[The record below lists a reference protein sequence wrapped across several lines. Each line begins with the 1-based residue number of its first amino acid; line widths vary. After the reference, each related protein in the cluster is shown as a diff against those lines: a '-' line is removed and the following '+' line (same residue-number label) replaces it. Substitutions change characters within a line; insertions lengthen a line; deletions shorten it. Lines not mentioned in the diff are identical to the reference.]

1 MLSIG
6 VLVDAEYPIA
16 ALARSAEEYYLGH
29 GEAAGRWTAAAEAV
43 FGLSGEVDED
53 VFRALIEGRDP
64 TTGEM
69 LAAANRKNAGYDLCF
84 RAPKSVSVLFGL
96 GDPDTARIVGEC
108 HDDAVDAALGYL
120 ERSVTWT
127 RKGRNGVRHVHT
139 GGLVVAAFRHRTSR
153 EADPHLHTHAVA
165 ANLTRSGDGKWGTLH
180 SQLFWAHAKT
190 AGCLYEAE
198 LRMRLTQRLGVEW
211 GPVINGIADLAAVPE
226 ELLDLFSKR
235 SKQIKAQL
243 DELGFTSPRAAEIA
257 ALDTRRAKSPG
268 TATVSLRDLWRTEA
282 TDASGD
288 PAALDRVAGIG
299 REALTLSAA
308 EVEAVHQFLESPDG
322 LTGKASTFD
331 RRKVITAL
339 TDYLPEGAPV
349 ETVEAWADEFLA
361 RPAIV
366 SLPTVSDGSDPA
378 VAGDAKAGVYS
389 TRDLLALERRMV
401 AGAVSRRHDTVGLVD
416 ETHLADALR
425 ARPTLA
431 DEQAALVAGLT
442 TSGSGV
448 EIVSAAAGTG
458 KTFCLDAAREAWEK
472 AGHRVVG
479 CALAARAAAQLED
492 SASIPSSTLARL
504 LGDLDRS
511 GGFAPNTVVVCDEAA
526 MVDSRTLARLLD
538 HAERGGAKV
547 VLVGDEKQLHEIGPG
562 GAFRGLTRRLGA
574 FTLEQN
580 RRQLH
585 EWERTA
591 LTELRSGDVE
601 VALAAYAKQGR
612 VVTAATAPDVRD
624 RLVAD
629 WWAAGLAG
637 EQALMIAAR
646 WADVDDLNHRARSR
660 MLAADQLH
668 GPELEAGE
676 RVFQVGDRVLALRN
690 DKRRGL
696 TNGSLGT
703 VTDLDPAE
711 RRIRVRLDTG
721 DMATVT
727 PKYLDAGHL
736 AHGYATTAH
745 KAQGLTCDRAL
756 LLGNDS
762 LYRELGYVGMSRGRL
777 GNHLYVVDPDRDDT
791 AARPRGDR
799 RDPLEL
805 VADALRRSTAQT
817 LAIDTDVVAQNDKS
831 RNTADLADL
840 LVERRR
846 LDRILAAAPPDPAI
860 EHEALTERRHLALG
874 EVQTADQQLEMI
886 GPLRLR
892 ERVGRT
898 DPARVVAENR
908 VERAHAALQRID
920 RALAHLDEQQVVF
933 AAFEERHRA
942 ELDRRQ
948 ELDRLIDA
956 KLSVHLGQIGRQ
968 PPAYLTRV
976 LGPIPDRKEAAAWWW
991 REVAKIE
998 TYRIEAGV
1006 TATDTA
1012 LGAHPDDPDLAAD
1025 YQRVL
1030 QDARFAGRELAPQRE
1045 RSLGL
1050 GR

>member
-1 MLSIG
+1 
-6 VLVDAEYPIA
+6 
-16 ALARSAEEYYLGH
+16 
-29 GEAAGRWTAAAEAV
+29 
-43 FGLSGEVDED
+43 
-53 VFRALIEGRDP
+53 
-64 TTGEM
+64 
-69 LAAANRKNAGYDLCF
+69 
-84 RAPKSVSVLFGL
+84 
-96 GDPDTARIVGEC
+96 
-108 HDDAVDAALGYL
+108 
-120 ERSVTWT
+120 
-127 RKGRNGVRHVHT
+127 
-139 GGLVVAAFRHRTSR
+139 
-153 EADPHLHTHAVA
+153 
-165 ANLTRSGDGKWGTLH
+165 
-180 SQLFWAHAKT
+180 
-190 AGCLYEAE
+190 
-198 LRMRLTQRLGVEW
+198 
-211 GPVINGIADLAAVPE
+211 
-226 ELLDLFSKR
+226 
-235 SKQIKAQL
+235 
-243 DELGFTSPRAAEIA
+243 
-257 ALDTRRAKSPG
+257 
-268 TATVSLRDLWRTEA
+268 
-282 TDASGD
+282 
-288 PAALDRVAGIG
+288 
-299 REALTLSAA
+299 
-308 EVEAVHQFLESPDG
+308 
-322 LTGKASTFD
+322 
-331 RRKVITAL
+331 
-339 TDYLPEGAPV
+339 
-349 ETVEAWADEFLA
+349 
-361 RPAIV
+361 
-366 SLPTVSDGSDPA
+366 
-378 VAGDAKAGVYS
+378 
-389 TRDLLALERRMV
+389 
-401 AGAVSRRHDTVGLVD
+401 
-416 ETHLADALR
+416 
-425 ARPTLA
+425 
-431 DEQAALVAGLT
+431 
-442 TSGSGV
+442 
-448 EIVSAAAGTG
+448 
-458 KTFCLDAAREAWEK
+458 
-472 AGHRVVG
+472 
-479 CALAARAAAQLED
+479 
-492 SASIPSSTLARL
+492 
-504 LGDLDRS
+504 
-511 GGFAPNTVVVCDEAA
+511 
-526 MVDSRTLARLLD
+526 
-538 HAERGGAKV
+538 
-547 VLVGDEKQLHEIGPG
+547 
-562 GAFRGLTRRLGA
+562 
-574 FTLEQN
+574 
-580 RRQLH
+580 
-585 EWERTA
+585 
-591 LTELRSGDVE
+591 
-601 VALAAYAKQGR
+601 
-612 VVTAATAPDVRD
+612 
-624 RLVAD
+624 
-629 WWAAGLAG
+629 
-637 EQALMIAAR
+637 MIAAR

-840 LVERRR
+840 LVDRRR